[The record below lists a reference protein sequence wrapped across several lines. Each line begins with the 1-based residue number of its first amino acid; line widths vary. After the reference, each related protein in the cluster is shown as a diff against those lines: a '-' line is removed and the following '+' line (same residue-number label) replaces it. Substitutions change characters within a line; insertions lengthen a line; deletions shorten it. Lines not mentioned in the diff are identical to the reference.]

1 MPQER
6 SRHHNRPGTPTR
18 GSRRTRPADTLPPR
32 RSAFTLIEILIVV
45 VILGILAAI
54 VIPQFSNAS
63 HVAREN
69 TLKDDLRYLRTQ
81 IVVFK
86 AQHRDVPP
94 GYPNGNKAG
103 TPTWDDFRNQM
114 CKYTNEKC
122 ATSATGSVSY
132 PLGPYLQKMPPNPI
146 TSVSTVLVIPNG
158 VPMPTTYQGS
168 TYGWI
173 YKPET
178 QDIIAN
184 SDQRDAR
191 GVPYIEY

>member
-1 MPQER
+1 MLLPA
-6 SRHHNRPGTPTR
+6 
-18 GSRRTRPADTLPPR
+18 GSR
-32 RSAFTLIEILIVV
+32 SGFTLIEILIVV

-81 IVVFK
+81 IAVFK

-94 GYPNGNKAG
+94 GYPNGNKLS
-103 TPTWDDFRNQM
+103 TPTWNDFQDQM
-114 CKYTNEKC
+114 CKFTNEKC
-122 ATSATGSVSY
+122 LTAATGSPSY
-132 PLGPYLQKMPPNPI
+132 PLGPYLQKMPQNPI
-146 TSVSTVLVIPNG
+146 TSVNVVMVIPNG
-158 VPMPTTYQGS
+158 TAMPKTYQGA

-178 QDIIAN
+178 QEIVAN
-184 SDQRDAR
+184 SNEKDAN
-191 GVPYIEY
+191 GVPYIDY